1 MATDDNPFAPPRAVD
16 PVVGVK
22 SGRVEDLKTVAV
34 AQKTIIV
41 CILLNIL
48 AVIARFFVP
57 QEGLLLLVGALAVL
71 FLVQTAAVMLLAMK
85 VYSIG
90 TGIIYGI
97 GALIPCIG
105 LVILLMV
112 NGKANKILT
121 QNGHHVGL
129 FGADLSRF

>member
-1 MATDDNPFAPPRAVD
+1 MAMDDNPFAPPRAVD
-16 PVVGVK
+16 PIIGVK

-48 AVIARFFVP
+48 AVIARFFIP
-57 QEGLLLLVGALAVL
+57 PELLLLLVGALVVL

-85 VYSIG
+85 VYNIG
-90 TGIIYGI
+90 IGILLGI
-97 GALIPCIG
+97 GAMIPCLG
-105 LVILLMV
+105 LIILLMV

-121 QNGHHVGL
+121 QNGYHVGL
-129 FGADLSRF
+129 FGADLSKF

>member
-1 MATDDNPFAPPRAVD
+1 MATDDNPYAPPKAVD
-16 PVVGVK
+16 RVVGVK

-41 CILLNIL
+41 CIVLNIL
-48 AVIARFFVP
+48 AAVGRVFVP
-57 QEGLLLLVGALAVL
+57 QEWLLLLVAGLVIL
-71 FLVQTAAVMLLAMK
+71 FLTQTAAVMLLAMK
-85 VYSIG
+85 VYSFG

-97 GALIPCIG
+97 GAMIPCIG
-105 LVILLMV
+105 LIILLMV

-129 FGADLSRF
+129 FGADLSKF